1 MFDFLK
7 LKKEISETTAD
18 IDADDVINVKT
29 KLKKL
34 GHYEEPEWG
43 LTKISDRQMFDGIRK
58 FQQDNKLQIDGIM
71 KPNGETERTL
81 NKLLKVKEK
90 SNPTSGALQQIKGA
104 TSDMYSEYKLMK
116 SHKYKYLDDYY
127 HCKANYNAAK
137 RGNLGEMTATVL
149 GNGKEAVDYFKNRLY
164 KGLPFQASI
173 KDYWN
178 DINVNKIGRERASND
193 KYSSAK
199 DACSDYRDKNKKLP
213 ERYW

>member
-7 LKKEISETTAD
+7 LKKEVSETTAD
-18 IDADDVINVKT
+18 IDADDVMNVKI
-29 KLKKL
+29 KLKQL
-34 GHYEEPEWG
+34 GHYKEPKWG
-43 LTKISDRQMFDGIRK
+43 LTKFADQQMFDGIRK
-58 FQQDNKLQIDGIM
+58 FQQNNKLKIDGIM
-71 KPNGETERTL
+71 KPEGETEKIL
-81 NKLLKVKEK
+81 NNLLKVKEEDGQ
-90 SNPTSGALQQIKGA
+90 TSRGLRQIKDA
-104 TSDMYSEYKLMK
+104 TSDMYNEYKLMK

-137 RGNLGEMTATVL
+137 RGSIGEMTAIVL
-149 GNGKEAVDYFKNRLY
+149 GNEKEAIDYFKNRLY
-164 KGLPFQASI
+164 KGLSPQASI

-178 DINVNKIGRERASND
+178 DITVNKIGRERALND